1 MSRARRHHHTPQVYL
16 RNFADDGLLM
26 VYNRRAQ
33 EPPRLIH
40 TRHVAVELDL
50 YTVEDADGNQSD
62 IYETGWLQWF
72 DGQIAAILPILLE
85 PRPQLTTAHRSL
97 ISMFLALQHMRT
109 PYMRDT
115 IANIVD
121 MMLRL
126 EIEPQT
132 RGMSPAEIDRFVEEW
147 DPNASDSEKAA
158 VRQVALDPSQP
169 VTLRT
174 EPWIKAMLRHIPD
187 IAEGLEGRHWRVVDA
202 EGATFLTGDLPVVLD
217 GDRVLA
223 ISEAPA
229 VYWPLSP
236 NRMLMLDAPGSSNG
250 RSFDGSIAPAE
261 TVHYINQLTAAISA
275 RHIYWHPETDP
286 TVGIVLPAGAHTN
299 SVNDIAVADGERF
312 YDVIRREGLLER
324 DDSSPEAADART
336 DES

>member
-26 VYNRRAQ
+26 VYNRLTQ

-40 TRHVAVELDL
+40 TRHVAVEMDL

-115 IANIVD
+115 IANTVD

-126 EIEPQT
+126 EIESQT
-132 RGMSPAEIDRFVEEW
+132 HGMSPAEINRFVEEW
-147 DPNASDSEKAA
+147 DPNAPDSEKAT

-169 VTLRT
+169 VTLRN

-187 IAEGLEGRHWRVVDA
+187 IAEGLEGRHWRVVHA

-236 NRMLMLDAPGSSNG
+236 KG
-250 RSFDGSIAPAE
+250 RGGPSEPPRKAE
-261 TVHYINQLTAAISA
+261 LF
-275 RHIYWHPETDP
+275 
-286 TVGIVLPAGAHTN
+286 GI
-299 SVNDIAVADGERF
+299 
-312 YDVIRREGLLER
+312 
-324 DDSSPEAADART
+324 
-336 DES
+336 